1 MFGSKKGNAPVP
13 LNDSGRSLISETFS
27 LEGTLRTSG
36 AIDIAGLI
44 KGPVY
49 TNDLVIKETGS
60 IVGPVETDKIEIYGH
75 LEGKVVAKTIVIGNT
90 AVVKGDILFS
100 ETLKTEE
107 GADINGYIKKTE
119 STSLEAAQDEFK
131 LEEIE
136 AFSDEIKSENLK
148 YFVLLGM
155 GGSSRAA
162 KVIHRTIGGNNEF
175 PTMVPLESTVPSTI
189 GKALKEIDLKS
200 TLVIV
205 ASKSGN
211 TMEPLLTYELFKS
224 EIVKAIGNGEAMNRF
239 VAITDEHS
247 PLHELSVKENF
258 RKVFLNPKDI
268 GGRVFGITYTL
279 CFPDDSTHSI
289 ILFN

>member
-1 MFGSKKGNAPVP
+1 MFGTKKTSAPRP
-13 LNDSGRSLISETFS
+13 LNDTGRSLISETFS

-44 KGPVY
+44 KGAVF

-75 LEGKVVAKTIVIGNT
+75 LEGKVVAKTIVIGNS

-136 AFSDEIKSENLK
+136 AKEKEK
-148 YFVLLGM
+148 EKE
-155 GGSSRAA
+155 
-162 KVIHRTIGGNNEF
+162 KVSKKGR
-175 PTMVPLESTVPSTI
+175 P
-189 GKALKEIDLKS
+189 K
-200 TLVIV
+200 IV
-205 ASKSGN
+205 ASN
-211 TMEPLLTYELFKS
+211 
-224 EIVKAIGNGEAMNRF
+224 A
-239 VAITDEHS
+239 
-247 PLHELSVKENF
+247 
-258 RKVFLNPKDI
+258 
-268 GGRVFGITYTL
+268 
-279 CFPDDSTHSI
+279 
-289 ILFN
+289 